1 MPRAPSPGADSARL
15 GLFRVADGGTIL
27 LDEIGELEAMAHAKL
42 LRVLQEGELRPVGED
57 HPVRVDVR
65 ILAATHRQARQR
77 G

>member
-1 MPRAPSPGADSARL
+1 
-15 GLFRVADGGTIL
+15 L